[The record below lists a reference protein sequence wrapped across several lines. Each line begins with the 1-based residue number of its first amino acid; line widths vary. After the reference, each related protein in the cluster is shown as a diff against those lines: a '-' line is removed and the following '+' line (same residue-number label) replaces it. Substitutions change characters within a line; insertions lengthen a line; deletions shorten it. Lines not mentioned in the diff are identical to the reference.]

1 VRKFWF
7 ENAWEDYIYWQ
18 TQNKKT
24 VAKINQL
31 IKDIE
36 RNGNTGLGKPELIK
50 ENFAGWCSRRIDEKN
65 RLVYRIRGDIIE
77 ISQCR
82 GHY

>member
-1 VRKFWF
+1 MRKFWF